1 MGGAY
6 TRRMN
11 TAATSATATTTAAN
25 AAITAANA
33 AIAASRQRAP
43 ASPAVDGAPGDTAIA
58 DLTPT
63 LQRLRAAW
71 QARKPDYAQRRDDLQ
86 RLRDAL
92 KRRMDEMAAATS
104 ADFGH
109 RSAHESRIADGMTV
123 LNEIDHLRKHLRGW
137 MKPRRVG
144 VGWRFLPARAETRAE
159 PVGVVGVISPWN
171 YPVNLALIP
180 LAAAIAA
187 GNHVYLKPSEHT
199 PRTSAFLRSLL
210 AEVFPADRVVVAEGG
225 ADVAAAFA
233 ALPFD
238 HLVFTGSTAVGRKV
252 MAAAAPN
259 LTPLTLELGGKSP
272 AIVCDDYPIEQAA
285 ARLTTGKW
293 FNGGQTCIAPDYVL
307 VPAHKRDALVRA
319 LREEVAARY
328 GANLENANDY
338 TRVIN
343 DAQYTRLQGYVDDAR
358 ARGLEVIVLG
368 QADPQQRL
376 FPPTLVVDP
385 GDDAKVMQEEIFGPV
400 FPIRSVHSLDAA
412 IAYVNAHDRP
422 LALYPFSNDKTAVE
436 KILRNTLA
444 GGVSVNDTLFH
455 FAVSGLPFGGIGPS
469 GMGAYHGRA
478 GFDAMSKQLP
488 ILWQARRT
496 GGDLLKPPYSKAQ
509 WLIDLIVR

>member
-1 MGGAY
+1 M
-6 TRRMN
+6 
-11 TAATSATATTTAAN
+11 
-25 AAITAANA
+25 
-33 AIAASRQRAP
+33 
-43 ASPAVDGAPGDTAIA
+43 DTAISELA
-58 DLTPT
+58 PT
-63 LQRLRAAW
+63 LARLRTAW
-71 QARKPDYAQRRDDLQ
+71 QARKPDYQQRRNDLQ

-92 KRRMDEMAAATS
+92 KRRLDEMGKAIS

-109 RSAHESRIADGMTV
+109 RSPHESRIADGMTV

-159 PVGVVGVISPWN
+159 PVGVVGVIAPWN

-180 LAAAIAA
+180 LATAIAA

-199 PRTSAFLRSLL
+199 PHTSAFLRSLL
-210 AEVFPADRVVVAEGG
+210 AEVFPAERVAVAEGG
-225 ADVAAAFA
+225 AEVAAAFA
-233 ALPFD
+233 ALPLD

-259 LTPLTLELGGKSP
+259 LTPVTLELGGKSP
-272 AIVCDDYPIEQAA
+272 AIVCEDYPVEQAA
-285 ARLTTGKW
+285 ARIATGKW

-307 VPAHKRDALVRA
+307 LPKGKRDDFVKA
-319 LREEVAARY
+319 LRKEVQARY
-328 GANLENANDY
+328 GENLENLGDY
-338 TRVIN
+338 TRIIN
-343 DAQYTRLQGYVDDAR
+343 DGQYARLKGHLDDAK
-358 ARGLEVIVLG
+358 ARGIEKVTLAG
-368 QADPQQRL
+368 HADPAQRL
-376 FPPTLVVDP
+376 LPPTLLLEP
-385 GDDAKVMQEEIFGPV
+385 GDDATVMQDEIFGPLL
-400 FPIRSVHSLDAA
+400 PIRSYKSLDEA
-412 IAYVNAHDRP
+412 IAYVNGRDRP
-422 LALYPFSNDKTAVE
+422 LALYPFSNDRATVE
-436 KILRNTLA
+436 KILRSTLA

-478 GFDAMSKQLP
+478 GFDATSKQLP

-496 GGDLLKPPYSKAQ
+496 GADLLKPPYREAQ